1 MRRFSNRREAG
12 RELAAMLHAFAN
24 RQDVIVLG
32 LPRGGVPVAFE
43 VADAL
48 HAPLDVFTVRKLSSP
63 DDEECAI
70 GAIATGGVTTID
82 WRMADALRISD
93 KTLDALIAQERVE
106 LERRDRLY
114 RGNRPPLVVRGRTV
128 VLVDDG
134 LATGST
140 MQAAV
145 TALRTMKPAR
155 IVVATPVASHQA
167 DDALRAAA
175 DACVS
180 AYVPVRLSSVGQW
193 YEEFSQTTDDEVLD
207 LLHRAAKCMASSPP
221 MVESTAGAE
230 HA

>member
-1 MRRFSNRREAG
+1 
-12 RELAAMLHAFAN
+12 
-24 RQDVIVLG
+24 
-32 LPRGGVPVAFE
+32 
-43 VADAL
+43 
-48 HAPLDVFTVRKLSSP
+48 VRKVSSP

-82 WRMADALRISD
+82 WRMADALRVSD
-93 KTLDALIAQERVE
+93 KTLEALIASERVE

-128 VLVDDG
+128 VVVDDG
-134 LATGST
+134 LATGAT

-167 DDALRAAA
+167 DDAFRTAA

-180 AYVPVRLSSVGQW
+180 A
-193 YEEFSQTTDDEVLD
+193 
-207 LLHRAAKCMASSPP
+207 ASRRSYHA
-221 MVESTAGAE
+221 AGAPTWRR
-230 HA
+230 ACSPSSRPRRCSSSAATIPTCSRSTSVP